1 MSENIEKA
9 VPTEESPKTK
19 ESETSAPAATDN
31 VVLYPVADISAAQE
45 TTDTETAA
53 SKEITDPQNTDN
65 QTTIDSKTTDGKA
78 SDNADKFSDTR
89 NTKEFSKKDAEEDED
104 LEEDFYEQQ
113 EKSRSKDEHPF
124 REFFSN
130 FRSKRKIEMNRDEQI
145 LSRISD
151 EDLMEYLRMEQKR
164 MELLQQ
170 AKEVREKRFWTT
182 FQLFIC
188 LLSVILVIYFLKDN
202 PVILVSILYT
212 VGILTA
218 LRIWSKSQNRKD
230 HRDKKDSS
238 DYHKKPWE
246 LLHFPVTFYHIT
258 RSCHHTRQHY
268 AGSHTSQS
276 CKQRTRQCIAHLRDS
291 GCHIIYTHGI
301 KDRLR
306 TRHTDRCN
314 PSDIRICSIFFKN
327 VQQKSRRRR

>member
-9 VPTEESPKTK
+9 VQTEES
-19 ESETSAPAATDN
+19 SETKGTDN
-31 VVLYPVADISAAQE
+31 VVLYPVSDEEKTVSAAQE
-45 TTDTETAA
+45 TSDTE
-53 SKEITDPQNTDN
+53 SKA
-65 QTTIDSKTTDGKA
+65 TDGKTA
-78 SDNADKFSDTR
+78 DNTNKFSVTQ
-89 NTKEFSKKDAEEDED
+89 NTKEASPKDAEEEDDDD

-182 FQLFIC
+182 FQLSIC

-202 PVILVSILYT
+202 PVILVTILYT
-212 VGILTA
+212 FGILTA
-218 LRIWSKSQNRKD
+218 LRIWSKGQNG
-230 HRDKKDSS
+230 KDS
-238 DYHKKPWE
+238 K
-246 LLHFPVTFYHIT
+246 
-258 RSCHHTRQHY
+258 
-268 AGSHTSQS
+268 GS
-276 CKQRTRQCIAHLRDS
+276 
-291 GCHIIYTHGI
+291 
-301 KDRLR
+301 KDK
-306 TRHTDRCN
+306 TDA
-314 PSDIRICSIFFKN
+314 
-327 VQQKSRRRR
+327 

>member
-9 VPTEESPKTK
+9 VQTEES
-19 ESETSAPAATDN
+19 SETKGTDN
-31 VVLYPVADISAAQE
+31 VVLYPVSDEEKTVSAAQE
-45 TTDTETAA
+45 TSDTE
-53 SKEITDPQNTDN
+53 SKA
-65 QTTIDSKTTDGKA
+65 TDGKTA
-78 SDNADKFSDTR
+78 DNTNKFSDTQ
-89 NTKEFSKKDAEEDED
+89 NTKEASPKDAEEEEDDDD

-182 FQLFIC
+182 FQLSVC

-202 PVILVSILYT
+202 PVILVTILYT
-212 VGILTA
+212 FGILAA
-218 LRIWSKSQNRKD
+218 LRIWSKGQNG
-230 HRDKKDSS
+230 KDS
-238 DYHKKPWE
+238 K
-246 LLHFPVTFYHIT
+246 
-258 RSCHHTRQHY
+258 
-268 AGSHTSQS
+268 GS
-276 CKQRTRQCIAHLRDS
+276 
-291 GCHIIYTHGI
+291 
-301 KDRLR
+301 KDK
-306 TRHTDRCN
+306 TDA
-314 PSDIRICSIFFKN
+314 
-327 VQQKSRRRR
+327 

>member
-9 VPTEESPKTK
+9 VQTEES
-19 ESETSAPAATDN
+19 SETKGTDN
-31 VVLYPVADISAAQE
+31 VVLYPVSDEEKTVSAAQE
-45 TTDTETAA
+45 TSDTESKATDVKTA
-53 SKEITDPQNTDN
+53 DNTN
-65 QTTIDSKTTDGKA
+65 
-78 SDNADKFSDTR
+78 KFSDTQ
-89 NTKEFSKKDAEEDED
+89 NTKEASPKDAEEEDDD

-182 FQLFIC
+182 FQLAIC

-202 PVILVSILYT
+202 PVILVTILYT
-212 VGILTA
+212 FGILAA
-218 LRIWSKSQNRKD
+218 LRIWSKGQNG
-230 HRDKKDSS
+230 KDS
-238 DYHKKPWE
+238 K
-246 LLHFPVTFYHIT
+246 
-258 RSCHHTRQHY
+258 
-268 AGSHTSQS
+268 GS
-276 CKQRTRQCIAHLRDS
+276 
-291 GCHIIYTHGI
+291 
-301 KDRLR
+301 KDK
-306 TRHTDRCN
+306 TDA
-314 PSDIRICSIFFKN
+314 
-327 VQQKSRRRR
+327 

>member
-9 VPTEESPKTK
+9 VQTEES
-19 ESETSAPAATDN
+19 SETKVTEATTPAATDN
-31 VVLYPVADISAAQE
+31 VVLYPISDEEKTVSAAQE
-45 TTDTETAA
+45 TSDTE
-53 SKEITDPQNTDN
+53 SKA
-65 QTTIDSKTTDGKA
+65 TDGKTA
-78 SDNADKFSDTR
+78 DNTNKFSDTQ
-89 NTKEFSKKDAEEDED
+89 NTKESSPKDAEEEDDDD

-182 FQLFIC
+182 FQLAIC

-202 PVILVSILYT
+202 PVILVTILYT
-212 VGILTA
+212 FGILAA
-218 LRIWSKSQNRKD
+218 LRIWSKAQNGRDCKD
-230 HRDKKDSS
+230 GNDSS
-238 DYHKKPWE
+238 GHHKKPWE
-246 LLHFPVTFYHIT
+246 
-258 RSCHHTRQHY
+258 
-268 AGSHTSQS
+268 
-276 CKQRTRQCIAHLRDS
+276 
-291 GCHIIYTHGI
+291 
-301 KDRLR
+301 
-306 TRHTDRCN
+306 
-314 PSDIRICSIFFKN
+314 
-327 VQQKSRRRR
+327 

>member
-9 VPTEESPKTK
+9 VQTEES
-19 ESETSAPAATDN
+19 SETKGTDN
-31 VVLYPVADISAAQE
+31 VVLYPVSDEEKTVSAAQE
-45 TTDTETAA
+45 TSDTESKAA
-53 SKEITDPQNTDN
+53 
-65 QTTIDSKTTDGKA
+65 DGKTA
-78 SDNADKFSDTR
+78 DNTNKFSDTQ
-89 NTKEFSKKDAEEDED
+89 NTKEVSPKDAEEEDDD

-182 FQLFIC
+182 FQLAIC

-202 PVILVSILYT
+202 PVILVTILYT
-212 VGILTA
+212 FGILAA
-218 LRIWSKSQNRKD
+218 LRIWSKSQNG
-230 HRDKKDSS
+230 KDS
-238 DYHKKPWE
+238 K
-246 LLHFPVTFYHIT
+246 
-258 RSCHHTRQHY
+258 
-268 AGSHTSQS
+268 GS
-276 CKQRTRQCIAHLRDS
+276 
-291 GCHIIYTHGI
+291 
-301 KDRLR
+301 KDK
-306 TRHTDRCN
+306 TDA
-314 PSDIRICSIFFKN
+314 
-327 VQQKSRRRR
+327 

>member
-9 VPTEESPKTK
+9 VQTEES
-19 ESETSAPAATDN
+19 SETKGTDN
-31 VVLYPVADISAAQE
+31 VVLYPVSDEGKTVSAAQE
-45 TTDTETAA
+45 TSDTE
-53 SKEITDPQNTDN
+53 SKA
-65 QTTIDSKTTDGKA
+65 TDGKTA
-78 SDNADKFSDTR
+78 DNTNKFNDTQ
-89 NTKEFSKKDAEEDED
+89 NTKEASPKDAEEEDDDDD

-182 FQLFIC
+182 FQLAIC

-202 PVILVSILYT
+202 PVILVTILYT
-212 VGILTA
+212 FGILTA
-218 LRIWSKSQNRKD
+218 LRIWSKGQNG
-230 HRDKKDSS
+230 KDS
-238 DYHKKPWE
+238 K
-246 LLHFPVTFYHIT
+246 
-258 RSCHHTRQHY
+258 
-268 AGSHTSQS
+268 GS
-276 CKQRTRQCIAHLRDS
+276 
-291 GCHIIYTHGI
+291 
-301 KDRLR
+301 KDK
-306 TRHTDRCN
+306 TDA
-314 PSDIRICSIFFKN
+314 
-327 VQQKSRRRR
+327 

>member
-9 VPTEESPKTK
+9 VQTEES
-19 ESETSAPAATDN
+19 SETKVTEAA
-31 VVLYPVADISAAQE
+31 
-45 TTDTETAA
+45 
-53 SKEITDPQNTDN
+53 
-65 QTTIDSKTTDGKA
+65 DGKTA
-78 SDNADKFSDTR
+78 DNTNKFSDTQ
-89 NTKEFSKKDAEEDED
+89 NTKESSPKDAEEEEDDD

-182 FQLFIC
+182 FQLAIC

-202 PVILVSILYT
+202 PVILVTILYT
-212 VGILTA
+212 FGILAA
-218 LRIWSKSQNRKD
+218 LRIWSKAQNG
-230 HRDKKDSS
+230 KDS
-238 DYHKKPWE
+238 K
-246 LLHFPVTFYHIT
+246 
-258 RSCHHTRQHY
+258 
-268 AGSHTSQS
+268 GS
-276 CKQRTRQCIAHLRDS
+276 
-291 GCHIIYTHGI
+291 
-301 KDRLR
+301 KDK
-306 TRHTDRCN
+306 TDA
-314 PSDIRICSIFFKN
+314 
-327 VQQKSRRRR
+327 

>member
-1 MSENIEKA
+1 MSENIEKS
-9 VPTEESPKTK
+9 VQTEESPETK
-19 ESETSAPAATDN
+19 GAETTAPAATDN
-31 VVLYPVADISAAQE
+31 VVLYPVSDEQKTVSASQE
-45 TTDTETAA
+45 TSDT
-53 SKEITDPQNTDN
+53 
-65 QTTIDSKTTDGKA
+65 DSKTTDGKTA
-78 SDNADKFSDTR
+78 DNTNKFSDTR
-89 NTKEFSKKDAEEDED
+89 NTKESSKKDAEEEDDDDD

-182 FQLFIC
+182 LQLAIC

-202 PVILVSILYT
+202 PVILVTILYT

-218 LRIWSKSQNRKD
+218 LRLWSKSQNGKGSKNSKD
-230 HRDKKDSS
+230 K
-238 DYHKKPWE
+238 
-246 LLHFPVTFYHIT
+246 
-258 RSCHHTRQHY
+258 
-268 AGSHTSQS
+268 
-276 CKQRTRQCIAHLRDS
+276 
-291 GCHIIYTHGI
+291 
-301 KDRLR
+301 
-306 TRHTDRCN
+306 TDA
-314 PSDIRICSIFFKN
+314 
-327 VQQKSRRRR
+327 

>member
-9 VPTEESPKTK
+9 VQTEES
-19 ESETSAPAATDN
+19 SETKGTDN
-31 VVLYPVADISAAQE
+31 VVLYPVSDEEKTVSAAQE
-45 TTDTETAA
+45 TSDTE
-53 SKEITDPQNTDN
+53 SKA
-65 QTTIDSKTTDGKA
+65 TDGKPA
-78 SDNADKFSDTR
+78 DNTNKFSDTQ
-89 NTKEFSKKDAEEDED
+89 NTKESSPKDAEEEDNDD

-182 FQLFIC
+182 FQLAIC

-202 PVILVSILYT
+202 PVILVTILYT
-212 VGILTA
+212 FGILAA
-218 LRIWSKSQNRKD
+218 LRIWSKAQNG
-230 HRDKKDSS
+230 KDS
-238 DYHKKPWE
+238 K
-246 LLHFPVTFYHIT
+246 
-258 RSCHHTRQHY
+258 
-268 AGSHTSQS
+268 GS
-276 CKQRTRQCIAHLRDS
+276 
-291 GCHIIYTHGI
+291 
-301 KDRLR
+301 KDK
-306 TRHTDRCN
+306 TDA
-314 PSDIRICSIFFKN
+314 
-327 VQQKSRRRR
+327 

>member
-9 VPTEESPKTK
+9 VQTK
-19 ESETSAPAATDN
+19 EAPDINGAETTTPAATDN
-31 VVLYPVADISAAQE
+31 VVLYPVSDEQKNVSSAQA
-45 TTDTETAA
+45 TSDTEAAA
-53 SKEITDPQNTDN
+53 SKEAPGEQTVDN
-65 QTTIDSKTTDGKA
+65 QTSKTATEKSAGNQTTEPATEQITDKA
-78 SDNADKFSDTR
+78 DTSGNTR
-89 NTKEFSKKDAEEDED
+89 NTQESSKTDTHHSSNYEKDVEENED

-113 EKSRSKDEHPF
+113 ENSRSKDEHPF

-151 EDLMEYLRMEQKR
+151 DDLMEYLRMEQKR

-202 PVILVSILYT
+202 PVILVTILYT

-218 LRIWSKSQNRKD
+218 LRIWSKSQNGRGHRDRKD
-230 HRDKKDSS
+230 SPDH
-238 DYHKKPWE
+238 HKKPWE
-246 LLHFPVTFYHIT
+246 
-258 RSCHHTRQHY
+258 
-268 AGSHTSQS
+268 
-276 CKQRTRQCIAHLRDS
+276 
-291 GCHIIYTHGI
+291 
-301 KDRLR
+301 
-306 TRHTDRCN
+306 
-314 PSDIRICSIFFKN
+314 
-327 VQQKSRRRR
+327 

>member
-9 VPTEESPKTK
+9 VQTEES
-19 ESETSAPAATDN
+19 SETKGTDN
-31 VVLYPVADISAAQE
+31 VVLYPVSDEEKTVSAAQE
-45 TTDTETAA
+45 TSDTESKATDDKTA
-53 SKEITDPQNTDN
+53 DNTN
-65 QTTIDSKTTDGKA
+65 
-78 SDNADKFSDTR
+78 KFSDTR
-89 NTKEFSKKDAEEDED
+89 NAKEASKKDAEEEDDYD

-182 FQLFIC
+182 FQLAIC

-202 PVILVSILYT
+202 PVILVTILYT
-212 VGILTA
+212 FGILAA
-218 LRIWSKSQNRKD
+218 LRIWSKAQNG
-230 HRDKKDSS
+230 KDS
-238 DYHKKPWE
+238 K
-246 LLHFPVTFYHIT
+246 
-258 RSCHHTRQHY
+258 
-268 AGSHTSQS
+268 GS
-276 CKQRTRQCIAHLRDS
+276 
-291 GCHIIYTHGI
+291 
-301 KDRLR
+301 KDK
-306 TRHTDRCN
+306 TDA
-314 PSDIRICSIFFKN
+314 
-327 VQQKSRRRR
+327 

>member
-9 VPTEESPKTK
+9 VQTEES
-19 ESETSAPAATDN
+19 SETKGTDN
-31 VVLYPVADISAAQE
+31 VVLYPVSDEEKTVSAAQE
-45 TTDTETAA
+45 TSDTE
-53 SKEITDPQNTDN
+53 SKA
-65 QTTIDSKTTDGKA
+65 TDGKTA
-78 SDNADKFSDTR
+78 DNTNKFSDTQ
-89 NTKEFSKKDAEEDED
+89 NTKEASPKDAEEEDDDDD

-182 FQLFIC
+182 FQLAIC

-202 PVILVSILYT
+202 PVILVTILYT
-212 VGILTA
+212 LGILAA
-218 LRIWSKSQNRKD
+218 LRIWSKAQNG
-230 HRDKKDSS
+230 KDS
-238 DYHKKPWE
+238 K
-246 LLHFPVTFYHIT
+246 
-258 RSCHHTRQHY
+258 
-268 AGSHTSQS
+268 GS
-276 CKQRTRQCIAHLRDS
+276 
-291 GCHIIYTHGI
+291 
-301 KDRLR
+301 KDK
-306 TRHTDRCN
+306 TDA
-314 PSDIRICSIFFKN
+314 
-327 VQQKSRRRR
+327 

>member
-53 SKEITDPQNTDN
+53 SKEFTDPQN
-65 QTTIDSKTTDGKA
+65 GKA
-78 SDNADKFSDTR
+78 ADNADNFSDTR

-246 LLHFPVTFYHIT
+246 
-258 RSCHHTRQHY
+258 
-268 AGSHTSQS
+268 
-276 CKQRTRQCIAHLRDS
+276 
-291 GCHIIYTHGI
+291 
-301 KDRLR
+301 
-306 TRHTDRCN
+306 
-314 PSDIRICSIFFKN
+314 
-327 VQQKSRRRR
+327 

>member
-9 VPTEESPKTK
+9 VQTEES
-19 ESETSAPAATDN
+19 SETKGTDN
-31 VVLYPVADISAAQE
+31 VVLYPVSDEEKTVSAARE
-45 TTDTETAA
+45 TSDTE
-53 SKEITDPQNTDN
+53 SKA
-65 QTTIDSKTTDGKA
+65 TDGKTA
-78 SDNADKFSDTR
+78 DNTNKFNDTK
-89 NTKEFSKKDAEEDED
+89 NTKEASPKDAEEDDYD

-182 FQLFIC
+182 FQLAIC

-202 PVILVSILYT
+202 PVILVTILYT
-212 VGILTA
+212 FGILTA
-218 LRIWSKSQNRKD
+218 LRIWSKGQNG
-230 HRDKKDSS
+230 KDS
-238 DYHKKPWE
+238 K
-246 LLHFPVTFYHIT
+246 
-258 RSCHHTRQHY
+258 
-268 AGSHTSQS
+268 GS
-276 CKQRTRQCIAHLRDS
+276 
-291 GCHIIYTHGI
+291 
-301 KDRLR
+301 KDK
-306 TRHTDRCN
+306 TDA
-314 PSDIRICSIFFKN
+314 
-327 VQQKSRRRR
+327 

>member
-9 VPTEESPKTK
+9 VQTEES
-19 ESETSAPAATDN
+19 SETKGTDN
-31 VVLYPVADISAAQE
+31 VVLYPVSDEEKTVSAAQE
-45 TTDTETAA
+45 TSDTESKAA
-53 SKEITDPQNTDN
+53 
-65 QTTIDSKTTDGKA
+65 DGKTA
-78 SDNADKFSDTR
+78 DNTNKFSDTQ
-89 NTKEFSKKDAEEDED
+89 NTKESSPKDEEEEDDD

-182 FQLFIC
+182 FQLAIC

-202 PVILVSILYT
+202 PVILVTILYT
-212 VGILTA
+212 LGILAA
-218 LRIWSKSQNRKD
+218 LRIWSKAQNGKGSKGSKD
-230 HRDKKDSS
+230 K
-238 DYHKKPWE
+238 
-246 LLHFPVTFYHIT
+246 
-258 RSCHHTRQHY
+258 
-268 AGSHTSQS
+268 
-276 CKQRTRQCIAHLRDS
+276 
-291 GCHIIYTHGI
+291 
-301 KDRLR
+301 
-306 TRHTDRCN
+306 TDA
-314 PSDIRICSIFFKN
+314 
-327 VQQKSRRRR
+327 

>member
-9 VPTEESPKTK
+9 VQTEES
-19 ESETSAPAATDN
+19 SETKGTDN
-31 VVLYPVADISAAQE
+31 VVLYPVSDEEKTVSAAQE
-45 TTDTETAA
+45 TSDTE
-53 SKEITDPQNTDN
+53 SKA
-65 QTTIDSKTTDGKA
+65 TDGKTA
-78 SDNADKFSDTR
+78 DNTNKFSDTQ
-89 NTKEFSKKDAEEDED
+89 NTKEASPKDAEEDDDD

-182 FQLFIC
+182 FQLAIC

-202 PVILVSILYT
+202 PVILVTILYT
-212 VGILTA
+212 LGILAA
-218 LRIWSKSQNRKD
+218 LRIWSKAQNGKGSKGSKD
-230 HRDKKDSS
+230 K
-238 DYHKKPWE
+238 
-246 LLHFPVTFYHIT
+246 
-258 RSCHHTRQHY
+258 
-268 AGSHTSQS
+268 
-276 CKQRTRQCIAHLRDS
+276 
-291 GCHIIYTHGI
+291 
-301 KDRLR
+301 
-306 TRHTDRCN
+306 TDA
-314 PSDIRICSIFFKN
+314 
-327 VQQKSRRRR
+327 

>member
-31 VVLYPVADISAAQE
+31 VVLYPVSDEEKTVSAAQE
-45 TTDTETAA
+45 TSDTE
-53 SKEITDPQNTDN
+53 SKA
-65 QTTIDSKTTDGKA
+65 TDGKTA
-78 SDNADKFSDTR
+78 DNTNKFSDTQ
-89 NTKEFSKKDAEEDED
+89 NTKESSPKDAEEEEDDDD

-113 EKSRSKDEHPF
+113 EKSRSKDEHLF

-182 FQLFIC
+182 FQLSVC

-202 PVILVSILYT
+202 PVILVTILYT
-212 VGILTA
+212 FGILAA
-218 LRIWSKSQNRKD
+218 LRIWSKGQNG
-230 HRDKKDSS
+230 KDS
-238 DYHKKPWE
+238 K
-246 LLHFPVTFYHIT
+246 
-258 RSCHHTRQHY
+258 
-268 AGSHTSQS
+268 GS
-276 CKQRTRQCIAHLRDS
+276 
-291 GCHIIYTHGI
+291 
-301 KDRLR
+301 KDK
-306 TRHTDRCN
+306 TDA
-314 PSDIRICSIFFKN
+314 
-327 VQQKSRRRR
+327 

>member
-1 MSENIEKA
+1 MSENIEKS
-9 VPTEESPKTK
+9 VQTK
-19 ESETSAPAATDN
+19 ESPETKGAETTAPAATDN
-31 VVLYPVADISAAQE
+31 VVLYPVSDEQKTVSAAQE
-45 TTDTETAA
+45 TSDT
-53 SKEITDPQNTDN
+53 
-65 QTTIDSKTTDGKA
+65 DSKTTDDKTA
-78 SDNADKFSDTR
+78 DNTNKFSDTR
-89 NTKEFSKKDAEEDED
+89 NTKESSKKDAEEEDDD

-182 FQLFIC
+182 LQLAIC

-202 PVILVSILYT
+202 PVILVTILYT

-218 LRIWSKSQNRKD
+218 LRLWSKSQNGKGS
-230 HRDKKDSS
+230 KDS
-238 DYHKKPWE
+238 
-246 LLHFPVTFYHIT
+246 
-258 RSCHHTRQHY
+258 
-268 AGSHTSQS
+268 
-276 CKQRTRQCIAHLRDS
+276 
-291 GCHIIYTHGI
+291 
-301 KDRLR
+301 KDK
-306 TRHTDRCN
+306 TDA
-314 PSDIRICSIFFKN
+314 
-327 VQQKSRRRR
+327 

>member
-9 VPTEESPKTK
+9 VQTEESPETK
-19 ESETSAPAATDN
+19 KAETTTPAATDN
-31 VVLYPVADISAAQE
+31 VVLYPVSDEQKNISASQE
-45 TTDTETAA
+45 TTDTEMAA
-53 SKEITDPQNTDN
+53 SEEITDTQNTDN
-65 QTTIDSKTTDGKA
+65 PTAETTSEQAIDIKTTDIKTTDNKTTDNKTA
-78 SDNADKFSDTR
+78 DNKTADTKTADNAGKFSDTR
-89 NTKEFSKKDAEEDED
+89 NTKEPSKADAHHSSNYEKDM
-104 LEEDFYEQQ
+104 EEDFYEQQ

-130 FRSKRKIEMNRDEQI
+130 FRSKRKIEMKRDEQI

-202 PVILVSILYT
+202 PVILVTILYT

-218 LRIWSKSQNRKD
+218 LRIWSKSQNGKD

-246 LLHFPVTFYHIT
+246 
-258 RSCHHTRQHY
+258 
-268 AGSHTSQS
+268 
-276 CKQRTRQCIAHLRDS
+276 
-291 GCHIIYTHGI
+291 
-301 KDRLR
+301 
-306 TRHTDRCN
+306 
-314 PSDIRICSIFFKN
+314 
-327 VQQKSRRRR
+327 

>member
-9 VPTEESPKTK
+9 VQTEES
-19 ESETSAPAATDN
+19 SETKVTEAA
-31 VVLYPVADISAAQE
+31 
-45 TTDTETAA
+45 
-53 SKEITDPQNTDN
+53 
-65 QTTIDSKTTDGKA
+65 DGKTA
-78 SDNADKFSDTR
+78 DNTNKFSDTQ
-89 NTKEFSKKDAEEDED
+89 NTKESSPKDAEEEDDDD

-182 FQLFIC
+182 FQLAIC

-202 PVILVSILYT
+202 PVILVTILYT
-212 VGILTA
+212 FGILAA
-218 LRIWSKSQNRKD
+218 LRIWSKAQNG
-230 HRDKKDSS
+230 KDS
-238 DYHKKPWE
+238 K
-246 LLHFPVTFYHIT
+246 
-258 RSCHHTRQHY
+258 
-268 AGSHTSQS
+268 GS
-276 CKQRTRQCIAHLRDS
+276 
-291 GCHIIYTHGI
+291 
-301 KDRLR
+301 KDK
-306 TRHTDRCN
+306 TDA
-314 PSDIRICSIFFKN
+314 
-327 VQQKSRRRR
+327 

>member
-9 VPTEESPKTK
+9 VQTEES
-19 ESETSAPAATDN
+19 SETKGTDN
-31 VVLYPVADISAAQE
+31 VVLYPVSDEEKTVSAAQE
-45 TTDTETAA
+45 TSDTE
-53 SKEITDPQNTDN
+53 SKA
-65 QTTIDSKTTDGKA
+65 TDGKTA
-78 SDNADKFSDTR
+78 DNTNKFNDTQ
-89 NTKEFSKKDAEEDED
+89 NTKEASPKDAEEEDDDDD

-182 FQLFIC
+182 FQLAIC

-202 PVILVSILYT
+202 PVILVTILYT
-212 VGILTA
+212 LGILTA
-218 LRIWSKSQNRKD
+218 LRIWSKAQNGKGSKGNKD
-230 HRDKKDSS
+230 K
-238 DYHKKPWE
+238 
-246 LLHFPVTFYHIT
+246 
-258 RSCHHTRQHY
+258 
-268 AGSHTSQS
+268 
-276 CKQRTRQCIAHLRDS
+276 
-291 GCHIIYTHGI
+291 
-301 KDRLR
+301 
-306 TRHTDRCN
+306 TDA
-314 PSDIRICSIFFKN
+314 
-327 VQQKSRRRR
+327 